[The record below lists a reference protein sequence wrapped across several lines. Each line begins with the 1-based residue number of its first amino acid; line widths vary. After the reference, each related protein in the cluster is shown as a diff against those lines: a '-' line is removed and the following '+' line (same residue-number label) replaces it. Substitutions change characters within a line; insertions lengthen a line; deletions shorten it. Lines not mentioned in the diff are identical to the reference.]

1 MLRRALLAIAVA
13 LPVVLG
19 ATAMP
24 ALAAGACTRTVGP
37 GDRLARTVARAPS
50 GADICLRA
58 GAYSTLRL
66 TGAAHRPAVTVRPA
80 AGVAR
85 ADVRV
90 GGVRLQRVS
99 GLTIEGLR
107 LTGRV
112 AVVQSGSRIRVVG
125 NEIAGIRG
133 GGRATAG
140 VYLYGWVHPPRGTVT
155 DILIQGNDIHGMDW
169 PAGRAGGPADGYG
182 VVMAGNH
189 ARITVRGNTIRD
201 VAVDSIQSSGGDDL
215 VVDGNLFEG
224 PGHSGAHPGVHV
236 DLWQIFGDA
245 HHVRFTDN
253 VIRGTATD
261 ESLLFQSGRLR
272 DVVVQNNLF
281 DHDSTGYSAQLYPA
295 HGLVLRGNTFIGSRW
310 GVVLRGAAP
319 GTYAG
324 GRDYV
329 VERNTVFAAE
339 GAGIGLA
346 PSVLRWGTFDWNAS
360 TGISAATGPNGL
372 SAWASLDGDPASLP
386 FQAGY
391 VAPPAGR

>member
-1 MLRRALLAIAVA
+1 MLAVGLGGALA
-13 LPVVLG
+13 
-19 ATAMP
+19 P
-24 ALAAGACTRTVGP
+24 AGAAGACTRTLGP
-37 GDRLARTVARAPS
+37 GARLARTVARAP
-50 GADICLRA
+50 GGDVVCLRA
-58 GAYSTLRL
+58 GSYPTLRL
-66 TGAAHRPAVTVRPA
+66 TGSDHRRTVTVRPA

-85 ADVRV
+85 DRVRLA
-90 GGVRLQRVS
+90 GVRLQRVS
-99 GLTIEGLR
+99 GLRVEGLR

-112 AVVQSGSRIRVVG
+112 SVVQFGSRIQLVG
-125 NEIAGIRG
+125 NDIAGIRG
-133 GGRATAG
+133 GGQATAG
-140 VYLYGWVHPPRGTVT
+140 VYLYGWVRPPRGAVT

-182 VVMAGNH
+182 IVMAGNH

-215 VVDGNLFEG
+215 VVDGNLFQG
-224 PGHSGAHPGVHV
+224 PGHSGAHPGVHA

-253 VIRGTATD
+253 VVRGTATD

-281 DHDSTGYSAQLYPA
+281 DHDSTGYSAQLYPT

-310 GVVLRGAAP
+310 GVVLRSAAP

-329 VERNTVFAAE
+329 VERNTVLAAE
-339 GAGIGLA
+339 GAGISLA
-346 PSVLRWGTFDWNAS
+346 PSVLRWGVFDWNAS

-391 VAPPAGR
+391 VTPPAGR

>member
-1 MLRRALLAIAVA
+1 MLAVGLGGALA
-13 LPVVLG
+13 
-19 ATAMP
+19 P
-24 ALAAGACTRTVGP
+24 AGAAGACTRTVGP
-37 GDRLARTVARAPS
+37 GGRPAHTVAHAPG
-50 GADICLRA
+50 GAVVCLRA
-58 GAYSTLRL
+58 GSYPTLRL
-66 TGAAHRPAVTVRPA
+66 TGSDHRRTVTVRPA

-85 ADVRV
+85 DRVRLT
-90 GGVRLQRVS
+90 GVRLQRVS
-99 GLTIEGLR
+99 GLRVEGLR

-112 AVVQSGSRIRVVG
+112 SVVQFGSRIQLVG
-125 NEIAGIRG
+125 NDIAGIRG
-133 GGRATAG
+133 GGQATAG
-140 VYLYGWVHPPRGTVT
+140 VYLYGWVRTPRGAVT

-182 VVMAGNH
+182 IVMAGNH

-224 PGHSGAHPGVHV
+224 PGHSGAHPGVHA

-253 VIRGTATD
+253 VVRGTATD

-281 DHDSTGYSAQLYPA
+281 DHDSTGYSAQLYPT

-310 GVVLRGAAP
+310 GVVLRSAAP

-329 VERNTVFAAE
+329 VERNTVLAAE
-339 GAGIGLA
+339 GAGISLA
-346 PSVLRWGTFDWNAS
+346 PSVLRWGVFDWNAS

-391 VAPPAGR
+391 VTPPAGR